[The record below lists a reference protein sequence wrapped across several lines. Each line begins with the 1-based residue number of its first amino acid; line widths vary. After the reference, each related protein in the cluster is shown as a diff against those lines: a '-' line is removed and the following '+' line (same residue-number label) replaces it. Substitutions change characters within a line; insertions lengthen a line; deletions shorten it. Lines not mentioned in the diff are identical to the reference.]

1 MRSVFCFLLVLG
13 ICHCGF
19 AQQRILDSLRIKL
32 GNAKKEDT
40 SRVLALS
47 DLADYFGF
55 VQADSCLSYA
65 SQAYGLSKKLKYL
78 SGEVRA
84 YRSKFYGFNCYGN
97 YPMALDAA
105 LNLQKIADQFPPK
118 ARSIRLLAGPYY
130 FTGLLYREM
139 QDYPGASA
147 QLHQAIHLFQ
157 ENRQP
162 LSECFYAFSHLGL
175 LYASLNQMD
184 SALWYAQKGYDLGL
198 QSTIFK
204 KFFSLAIGALG
215 NIHVDLHHYKLAEEL
230 FRQGISQ
237 SSEYENIYFE
247 ARNYNNLASVFAQEK
262 LRDSCIYYARIG
274 LELCRDHNFGEF
286 TLDASTLLARSYEV
300 EGNSDSTL
308 KYMRIMLAAKDS
320 VFSQSKGQQF
330 RQFAFDEIQRQQKIN
345 ADTERYQN
353 RVRLFILVAA
363 LGVFSLLAFILYR
376 NNRQKQKANAKIE
389 KAYAELKSTQAQL
402 IQSEKMASLGELTAG
417 IAHEIQNPLNFVN
430 NFSEV
435 NNELIEELKMKNE
448 KLKIEDGEVKEL
460 LNDIAQ
466 NLEKINFHGRR
477 ADAIV
482 KGMLQHS
489 RISSGQKEPTDINT
503 LADEYLRLSYHGL
516 RAKDKSFNSDIRT
529 EFDSNIGKIN
539 IIPQEIGRVL
549 LNLINNAFYAVN
561 ERQKLES
568 EEFKPEVSV
577 HTKKINTPSGDGGI
591 EITVADNGNGIPKN
605 IVDKVFQPFF
615 TTKPTGEGT
624 GLGLSLAYDIIKAH
638 GGDIKVETKEGEG
651 SKFVIE
657 LPGI

>member
-1 MRSVFCFLLVLG
+1 
-13 ICHCGF
+13 
-19 AQQRILDSLRIKL
+19 
-32 GNAKKEDT
+32 
-40 SRVLALS
+40 
-47 DLADYFGF
+47 
-55 VQADSCLSYA
+55 
-65 SQAYGLSKKLKYL
+65 
-78 SGEVRA
+78 
-84 YRSKFYGFNCYGN
+84 
-97 YPMALDAA
+97 
-105 LNLQKIADQFPPK
+105 
-118 ARSIRLLAGPYY
+118 
-130 FTGLLYREM
+130 
-139 QDYPGASA
+139 
-147 QLHQAIHLFQ
+147 
-157 ENRQP
+157 
-162 LSECFYAFSHLGL
+162 
-175 LYASLNQMD
+175 MD

-198 QSTIFK
+198 HTTIFK
-204 KFFSLAIGALG
+204 KFFALAIGALG

-247 ARNYNNLASVFAQEK
+247 ARNYNNLASVFAKEN

-286 TLDASTLLARSYEV
+286 TLDASTLLTHSYEL

-345 ADTERYQN
+345 VDTERYQN
-353 RVRLFILVAA
+353 RVRSYILAAA
-363 LGVFSLLAFILYR
+363 LGVFFLLAFILYR

-402 IQSEKMASLGELTAG
+402 VQSEKMASLGELTAG

-430 NFSEV
+430 NFSDV
-435 NNELIEELKMKNE
+435 NTELVDEASQEIEKGN
-448 KLKIEDGEVKEL
+448 ITEVKTIL
-460 LNDIAQ
+460 SDIKDNEQ
-466 NLEKINFHGRR
+466 KINHHGKR

-489 RISSGQKEPTDINT
+489 RISSGQKEPTDINA

-539 IIPQEIGRVL
+539 IVPQEIGRVL

-568 EEFKPEVSV
+568 EGFKPEVSV

-591 EITVADNGNGIPKN
+591 EIRVADNGNGIPKN
-605 IVDKVFQPFF
+605 IVDKIFQPFF

-651 SKFVIE
+651 SKFVIQ